1 MKKTLIAAGL
11 FSLLP
16 AVAPAQT
23 NINIYGVL
31 DTGLVKE
38 SGSDVRMG
46 DYMASRIGF
55 RGTEDFGNGLKATFE
70 MEQRFRLNNG
80 NLTGNYRWDE
90 KIRKRLGRDDDMEW
104 TGYANV
110 GLAGP

>member
-55 RGTEDFGNGLKATFE
+55 RGTEDLGNGLK
-70 MEQRFRLNNG
+70 RHL
-80 NLTGNYRWDE
+80 RWNSVS
-90 KIRKRLGRDDDMEW
+90 G
-104 TGYANV
+104 
-110 GLAGP
+110 

>member
-38 SGSDVRMG
+38 SGSDVRWAITWRAG
-46 DYMASRIGF
+46 SVSGER
-55 RGTEDFGNGLKATFE
+55 
-70 MEQRFRLNNG
+70 
-80 NLTGNYRWDE
+80 
-90 KIRKRLGRDDDMEW
+90 KISVTD
-104 TGYANV
+104 
-110 GLAGP
+110 

>member
-55 RGTEDFGNGLKATFE
+55 RGT
-70 MEQRFRLNNG
+70 
-80 NLTGNYRWDE
+80 
-90 KIRKRLGRDDDMEW
+90 
-104 TGYANV
+104 
-110 GLAGP
+110 